1 MKRLLVILIVLSFL
15 ACGGN
20 KQVDVAGISPSP
32 FVGCWESVA
41 ANDSIQNLLV
51 RIGERGDSLLVAF
64 FWERQEPFYMTGN
77 PLSDNKCDAIPQ
89 ACMAV
94 PKSGNR
100 AVGAMVNQYFSVFQN
115 YPKNEYYPLA
125 FELKSLDTL
134 TFNISGEVNYWPA
147 SGVLVRKNSENY
159 PFSTEVVDLYKENAF
174 VPDADVSAVNT
185 FDVAGITPTPFV
197 GEWEWEKNGPWQD
210 FNISIAAKGDS
221 LLLTAGGVFLGGA
234 RIQMPD
240 WGDDGTFLPQARLL
254 APSRGNKAAGRFFL
268 DADCAVTLELFS
280 KNTIL
285 FKTGEKLGFWPD
297 SAVMVRTASEPPA
310 VAESIQ

>member
-1 MKRLLVILIVLSFL
+1 MKRLLVILSVFSIF

-32 FVGCWESVA
+32 FVGCWECVE
-41 ANDSIQNLLV
+41 ANDSIQNLSV

-64 FWERQEPFYMTGN
+64 FWERQKPFYMTGN
-77 PLSDNKCDAIPQ
+77 PLSDSKGNVIPQ
-89 ACMAV
+89 ACFPI
-94 PKSGNR
+94 PKSGNS
-100 AVGAMVNQYFSVFQN
+100 AVGTIVNQYFSVFQN
-115 YPKNEYYPLA
+115 YPKNEYYPLT

-134 TFNISGEVNYWPA
+134 TFNISGEVYYWPA

-159 PFSTEVVDLYKENAF
+159 SFSTEVVDLYKENAF

-197 GEWEWEKNGPWQD
+197 GEWAWEKNGSWQD

-221 LLLTAGGVFLGGA
+221 LLLTAGGVFFGGA

-240 WGDDGTFLPQARLL
+240 WGDDGNPLPQAHLL
-254 APSRGNKAAGRFFL
+254 ASARGNKSAGRFFL

-280 KNTIL
+280 NNTLL
-285 FKTGEKLGFWPD
+285 FKTAEKLGFWPD
-297 SAVMVRTASEPPA
+297 SAVMVRTNYDNP
-310 VAESIQ
+310 VYQ

>member
-1 MKRLLVILIVLSFL
+1 MKRLLVILSVLSIF

-20 KQVDVAGISPSP
+20 KQVDVAGFSPSP

-41 ANDSIQNLLV
+41 ANDSIQNLSV

-64 FWERQEPFYMTGN
+64 FWERLEPFYMTGN
-77 PLSDNKCDAIPQ
+77 PLSDSKGNAIPQ

-94 PKSGNR
+94 PKNGNKV
-100 AVGAMVNQYFSVFQN
+100 AGTIVNQYFSVFQN
-115 YPKNEYYPLA
+115 YPQNEYYPIVL
-125 FELKSLDTL
+125 ELTALDTL
-134 TFNISGEVNYWPA
+134 TFKITGNVNYWPD

-174 VPDADVSAVNT
+174 VPDADVSVVNK
-185 FDVAGITPTPFV
+185 FDVAGITPSPFV
-197 GEWEWEKNGPWQD
+197 GKWAWEKNGPWQD
-210 FNISIAAKGDS
+210 FNISIAAKGDT

-240 WGDDGTFLPQARLL
+240 CGDDSTFLPQVRLL

-280 KNTIL
+280 NNTLL
-285 FKTGEKLGFWPD
+285 FKTSEKLGFWPD
-297 SAVMVRTASEPPA
+297 SAVMVRTNYDNPI
-310 VAESIQ
+310 VK

>member
-1 MKRLLVILIVLSFL
+1 MKKFLLIVCTLSIF
-15 ACGGN
+15 ACNGR
-20 KQVDVAGISPSP
+20 KDVDVAGITPSP

-77 PLSDNKCDAIPQ
+77 PLSDSKGNAIPQ

-94 PKSGNR
+94 PKNGNKV
-100 AVGAMVNQYFSVFQN
+100 AGTIVNQYFSVFQN
-115 YPKNEYYPLA
+115 YPKNEYYPLD

-134 TFNISGEVNYWPA
+134 TFNIIGGVNYWPV

-221 LLLTAGGVFLGGA
+221 LLLTAGGVFFGGA

-240 WGDDGTFLPQARLL
+240 WGDDGKPLPQAHLL
-254 APSRGNKAAGRFFL
+254 ASARGNKSAGRFFL

-280 KNTIL
+280 NNTLL
-285 FKTGEKLGFWPD
+285 FKTAEKLGFWPD
-297 SAVMVRTASEPPA
+297 SAVMVRTNDDNP
-310 VAESIQ
+310 VYQ